1 MNKSFNRYLTICGMN
16 LTMVI
21 MMLGLINTAHATET
35 TQSEFCAVAMSQFR
49 YYAHGYETGAK
60 WVPGSDQSP
69 KYDEKEINPEGVII
83 DYYIAKDYLDGS
95 AQLTKTIT
103 RNLIHTAYD
112 NYKSGHSSAFG
123 SYWTLASCM
132 GFIDKPIQFLGR
144 CDRQEVKP
152 TQKGFKQF
160 LGCAS

>member
-1 MNKSFNRYLTICGMN
+1 MDKRFNSFLTTRRVN
-16 LTMVI
+16 I
-21 MMLGLINTAHATET
+21 MLLIMLAGLINTAHAAEA

-60 WVPGSDQSP
+60 WVPGSEQSP
-69 KYDEKEINPEGVII
+69 KYDEKDINPEGVII
-83 DYYIAKDYLDGS
+83 DYYIAKDYSGGS

-132 GFIDKPIQFLGR
+132 GFIDKPIQFIGR
-144 CDRQEVKP
+144 CDQQEFKP

-160 LGCAS
+160 LDCAS